1 MEHLTDRTLI
11 LRYLAGECEPDERTQ
26 LAEWIAADP
35 GRQAYAASLTAIV
48 RTTGTLASDAD
59 VREAWQRMRD
69 RLGAAPLL
77 SRGTVT
83 HSGVQPPPRPRVWRE
98 VPRSWPR
105 QMGVGVGGGGRKTW
119 PMTAVA
125 AVLVLAVGLGVA
137 VRVVGH
143 GAGVASAGREYATA
157 AGQQLSVTLVD
168 GTRLTLAPASRV
180 RVRNDRE
187 VDLKGEAYFAVV
199 HNAAHPFAVRTRG
212 VVARD
217 VGTAFDVRAYAGD
230 PAVRVAVA
238 EGAVCLETRTGRCK
252 RPLEV
257 HDLGIVTDT
266 AIAVTHDADIATL
279 TGWTRG
285 QLTFRDAPL
294 REVAAE
300 LSRWYDLDVRVSDR
314 VLAARQVTGT
324 LASDSL
330 AEGLSFLGL
339 ALEAQVERHGRV
351 VTFTRRAK

>member
-1 MEHLTDRTLI
+1 MEHSTDRTLI

-48 RTTGTLASDAD
+48 RATGALASDAG

-69 RLGAAPLL
+69 RLRAATPL
-77 SRGTVT
+77 SRSTVT
-83 HSGVQPPPRPRVWRE
+83 QHSDVQTPPRPRVWRE
-98 VPRSWPR
+98 APRGLPQR
-105 QMGVGVGGGGRKTW
+105 VGSRRTW
-119 PMTAVA
+119 PMAAVA
-125 AVLVLAVGLGVA
+125 TVLMLAVGLGVA
-137 VRVVGH
+137 VRAVRH
-143 GAGVASAGREYATA
+143 GAGMAPAGREYATA
-157 AGQQLSVTLVD
+157 AGQRLSVSLVD

-180 RVRNDRE
+180 RVGRDRE
-187 VDLKGEAYFAVV
+187 VDLEGEAYFAVV
-199 HNAAHPFAVRTRG
+199 HDAAHPFTVRTRG
-212 VVARD
+212 IVTRD
-217 VGTAFDVRAYAGD
+217 VGTAFDVRAYMGD

-238 EGAVCLETRTGRCK
+238 EGAVCLETSRGGCK
-252 RPLEV
+252 QALHV
-257 HDLGIVTDT
+257 HDLGTVIDT
-266 AIAVTHDADIATL
+266 AIAVSHDADIAAL

-285 QLTFRDAPL
+285 RLTFRDAPL

-324 LASDSL
+324 FASDSL